1 MRALDAVVAQKEIN
15 ASHRHRIGKVGVTH
29 PDGHFEHIGT
39 ITVDDRPERVC
50 LYGYATSRA
59 IELDKAVEITAANL
73 ASNGTPWYENEYTC
87 PACSHEWVDES
98 DSRSNDACPNC
109 GERDVSPDGS
119 REVLL

>member
-1 MRALDAVVAQKEIN
+1 MYDRQIRQRLRGRLGIPVDGRICHVGLFAAVVLVE
-15 ASHRHRIGKVGVTH
+15 
-29 PDGHFEHIGT
+29 
-39 ITVDDRPERVC
+39 DRPERVC